1 MNVDLFRIGAWARN
15 LEAVIIAKAIRGRG
29 VECDPSVRFVGWPI
43 ITLHPDSRIALGRR
57 SRIVSLS
64 RYTALGVSRP
74 TVLRTMAAGA
84 SLCIGDDVGI
94 SGSSICAAK
103 SIVIGDRV
111 RLGSEV
117 IIADTDFHGLSAES
131 RGIAS
136 RDHETSQPVEIGSDV
151 FVGARATI
159 LKGARIGPKSVIGAG
174 SVVTGLIPG
183 GVVAAG
189 NPCRV
194 IRKI

>member
-1 MNVDLFRIGAWARN
+1 
-15 LEAVIIAKAIRGRG
+15 
-29 VECDPSVRFVGWPI
+29 
-43 ITLHPDSRIALGRR
+43 
-57 SRIVSLS
+57 
-64 RYTALGVSRP
+64 
-74 TVLRTMAAGA
+74 MAAGA
-84 SLCIGDDVGI
+84 SLCIGGDVGI

-117 IIADTDFHGLSAES
+117 MIADTDVHGLSAES
-131 RGIAS
+131 RGVVS
-136 RDHETSQPVEIGSDV
+136 RDQESSQPVEIGSDV
-151 FVGARATI
+151 FVGAATI
-159 LKGARIGPKSVIGAG
+159 PKGARIGPKSVIGAG